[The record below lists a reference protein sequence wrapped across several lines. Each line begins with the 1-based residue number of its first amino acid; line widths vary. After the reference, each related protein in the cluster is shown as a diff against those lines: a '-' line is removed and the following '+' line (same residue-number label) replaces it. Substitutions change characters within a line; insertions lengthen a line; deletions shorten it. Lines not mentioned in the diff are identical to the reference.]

1 MRLNYDIMTTT
12 TTTTTTTTATTTTT
26 TIPSISLF
34 SPADLDALIH
44 SE

>member
-1 MRLNYDIMTTT
+1 MRLNYDIMT
-12 TTTTTTTTATTTTT
+12 TTTTT